1 MAKRKTFYVAAAIFD
16 TPHSAYAVAVYAYLS
31 FCADKQGVCF
41 PGMETIAKNCGI
53 TRNTVKKAMTEL
65 ERCGLLHAE
74 TTYQVSKNGRVRQC
88 TNRYRLCFDLK
99 HVDPPHEMTSG
110 VSRDDPVPPHEM
122 TPPPSRDAGEINNNS
137 KDRMGDV
144 PSVVTTGRE
153 ATDRDALDGIFKSL
167 HLELFYDQEFAQSVK
182 QTVQNMYDAPYTVVN
197 GQRIGNEA
205 VRERLKLLTINHI
218 DHVQRQLDEHGAD
231 VVNGERYLAACIY
244 NAPVDLMVKLAGAK
258 NAW

>member
-16 TPHSAYAVAVYAYLS
+16 APHSAYAVAVYAYLS

-41 PGMETIAKNCGI
+41 PSIETIAERTGMSRSSVKRTLTLLEQEGLI
-53 TRNTVKKAMTEL
+53 RSEATRQQSRSGK
-65 ERCGLLHAE
+65 
-74 TTYQVSKNGRVRQC
+74 VRRG
-88 TNRYRLCFDLK
+88 TNRYHLLNLPAGTVPSEPTPR
-99 HVDPPHEMTSG
+99 
-110 VSRDDPVPPHEM
+110 VSEN
-122 TPPPSRDAGEINNNS
+122 PPPGSERTYPRVSENREINNDS
-137 KDRMGDV
+137 KDIMGDV

-218 DHVQRQLDEHGAD
+218 DHVQRQLDEHGAE